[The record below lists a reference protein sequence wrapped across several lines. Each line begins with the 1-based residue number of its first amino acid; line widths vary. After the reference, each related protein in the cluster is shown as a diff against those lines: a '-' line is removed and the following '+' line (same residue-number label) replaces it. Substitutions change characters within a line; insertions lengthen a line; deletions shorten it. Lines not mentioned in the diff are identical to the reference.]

1 MYFYFPRENSYLL
14 RSLSSVVFRESKLCL
29 KYFLNSA
36 CFNFNFIHNERVD
49 NSVSNIQPDPY
60 LIEQAKQVLVDMMDS
75 NIMNDINNW
84 YLNGSLP
91 SIVSVDKVFNSQKDR
106 AVNVKNRP
114 RSNVANQY
122 VSVEK
127 SKFIITKCKF

>member
-1 MYFYFPRENSYLL
+1 M
-14 RSLSSVVFRESKLCL
+14 
-29 KYFLNSA
+29 
-36 CFNFNFIHNERVD
+36 
-49 NSVSNIQPDPY
+49 SNIQPDPY